1 MNSEEI
7 QSLIEQL
14 KAQGLSE
21 EDIMEIFF
29 QTFTEG
35 KMDRKDLE
43 TLADAMGYEL
53 TDDFKNDETPDP
65 IEEAPAE
72 GLEGLTKEEVEDAK
86 EIEPGETKEEF
97 AEKLEGDK
105 ESEDEEKPAEPE
117 EEVEEKAEEE
127 VEEDDEGEEDDKDW
141 EEAKKLFKL

>member
-53 TDDFKNDETPDP
+53 TDEFKNDETPDP

-86 EIEPGETKEEF
+86 EIEPGESKEEF
-97 AEKLEGDK
+97 KEKLEG
-105 ESEDEEKPAEPE
+105 EEGAEPE
-117 EEVEEKAEEE
+117 ETEEEEEQLSIDVEEPSETIENEE
-127 VEEDDEGEEDDKDW
+127 VEELYTPDEQ
-141 EEAKKLFKL
+141 